1 MHGAGLYTQLIV
13 LSLGGST
20 VTLASRRLDI
30 EEMFDTLE
38 RERVNQIAIVGDAF
52 GRPMVRALDENPDRW
67 DLASLCLVASSG
79 VMWSEPV
86 KQGLLKHHPGM
97 LLVDAFSSSEAVGMG
112 QSLSSGASAVHTAQF
127 TLGENSVVIN
137 TGGEKVFP
145 EEVEEAL
152 KTYPGV
158 HDAVAVGIPDDTF
171 GEVVAAV
178 VEADGNVDSPAL
190 IAHVRSK
197 LAAYKARKQVLLIDT
212 IGRAPNGL
220 QAPPRLRGRHRGRWL
235 NPRRHIRTC
244 QSPGPGCRA
253 GGRMGD
259 LALRRRYGAA
269 VPPSH
274 EIRKRF
280 HHQLDEI
287 DAKVIRLFALVTESV
302 AAATDSLLAN
312 DTEAAR
318 ELTERDALVDQL
330 EVDLEQ
336 VAERELLME
345 QPMARD
351 MRYLVSVLRI
361 VPELERSGDL
371 AEHVAQRAV
380 TGLALRLTPT
390 VRGLLEQMGT
400 TCAEMWRGAAD
411 AWAER
416 DPEAAERL
424 DKVDDRL
431 DDLHDQLVEELG
443 LADLALPDA
452 LQTTLVG
459 RFYERLGDHAVHI
472 SERIRYLAIGT

>member
-1 MHGAGLYTQLIV
+1 
-13 LSLGGST
+13 
-20 VTLASRRLDI
+20 VTL
-30 EEMFDTLE
+30 
-38 RERVNQIAIVGDAF
+38 
-52 GRPMVRALDENPDRW
+52 
-67 DLASLCLVASSG
+67 G
-79 VMWSEPV
+79 VE
-86 KQGLLKHHPGM
+86 
-97 LLVDAFSSSEAVGMG
+97 
-112 QSLSSGASAVHTAQF
+112 
-127 TLGENSVVIN
+127 
-137 TGGEKVFP
+137 
-145 EEVEEAL
+145 
-152 KTYPGV
+152 
-158 HDAVAVGIPDDTF
+158 
-171 GEVVAAV
+171 
-178 VEADGNVDSPAL
+178 
-190 IAHVRSK
+190 
-197 LAAYKARKQVLLIDT
+197 
-212 IGRAPNGL
+212 
-220 QAPPRLRGRHRGRWL
+220 
-235 NPRRHIRTC
+235 
-244 QSPGPGCRA
+244 
-253 GGRMGD
+253 
-259 LALRRRYGAA
+259 RRYGAA
-269 VPPSH
+269 VSQPSH

-280 HHQLDEI
+280 HQQLDEI

-302 AAATDSLLAN
+302 AAASDSLLAN

-318 ELTERDALVDQL
+318 ELTERDSLVDQL

-400 TCAEMWRGAAD
+400 TCVEMWRGAAD

-431 DDLHDQLVEELG
+431 DSLHDQLVEELG

>member
-1 MHGAGLYTQLIV
+1 VAEP
-13 LSLGGST
+13 
-20 VTLASRRLDI
+20 SR
-30 EEMFDTLE
+30 
-38 RERVNQIAIVGDAF
+38 
-52 GRPMVRALDENPDRW
+52 
-67 DLASLCLVASSG
+67 
-79 VMWSEPV
+79 
-86 KQGLLKHHPGM
+86 
-97 LLVDAFSSSEAVGMG
+97 
-112 QSLSSGASAVHTAQF
+112 
-127 TLGENSVVIN
+127 
-137 TGGEKVFP
+137 
-145 EEVEEAL
+145 
-152 KTYPGV
+152 
-158 HDAVAVGIPDDTF
+158 
-171 GEVVAAV
+171 
-178 VEADGNVDSPAL
+178 
-190 IAHVRSK
+190 
-197 LAAYKARKQVLLIDT
+197 
-212 IGRAPNGL
+212 
-220 QAPPRLRGRHRGRWL
+220 
-235 NPRRHIRTC
+235 
-244 QSPGPGCRA
+244 
-253 GGRMGD
+253 
-259 LALRRRYGAA
+259 
-269 VPPSH
+269 

-280 HHQLDEI
+280 HQQLDEI

-302 AAATDSLLAN
+302 AAASESLLAN

-318 ELTERDALVDQL
+318 ELTERDSLVDQL

-400 TCAEMWRGAAD
+400 TCVEMWRGAAD

-424 DKVDDRL
+424 DVVDDRL
-431 DDLHDQLVEELG
+431 DNLHDQLVEELG

-472 SERIRYLAIGT
+472 SERIRYLALGA

>member
-1 MHGAGLYTQLIV
+1 MAEP
-13 LSLGGST
+13 
-20 VTLASRRLDI
+20 SR
-30 EEMFDTLE
+30 
-38 RERVNQIAIVGDAF
+38 
-52 GRPMVRALDENPDRW
+52 
-67 DLASLCLVASSG
+67 
-79 VMWSEPV
+79 
-86 KQGLLKHHPGM
+86 
-97 LLVDAFSSSEAVGMG
+97 
-112 QSLSSGASAVHTAQF
+112 
-127 TLGENSVVIN
+127 
-137 TGGEKVFP
+137 
-145 EEVEEAL
+145 
-152 KTYPGV
+152 
-158 HDAVAVGIPDDTF
+158 
-171 GEVVAAV
+171 
-178 VEADGNVDSPAL
+178 
-190 IAHVRSK
+190 
-197 LAAYKARKQVLLIDT
+197 
-212 IGRAPNGL
+212 
-220 QAPPRLRGRHRGRWL
+220 
-235 NPRRHIRTC
+235 
-244 QSPGPGCRA
+244 
-253 GGRMGD
+253 
-259 LALRRRYGAA
+259 
-269 VPPSH
+269 

-280 HHQLDEI
+280 HQQLDEI

-302 AAATDSLLAN
+302 AAASESLLAN

-318 ELTERDALVDQL
+318 ELTERDSLVDQL

-336 VAERELLME
+336 IAERELLMQ

-400 TCAEMWRGAAD
+400 TCVEMWRGAAD

-424 DKVDDRL
+424 DVVDDRL
-431 DDLHDQLVEELG
+431 DNLHDQLVEELG

-472 SERIRYLAIGT
+472 SERIRYLAVGT